1 MAKSMGLNM
10 AAGLQGMLKDG
21 HKHIDGVDQ
30 AVVKNLEAATQLSKI
45 CCSSMGPNGMNKLVI
60 NHLDKILV
68 TSDAATILQ
77 EMEVMHPAAKMLVMG
92 ASMQEREVGDGTN
105 FVVTFAGEL
114 LHKAENLLR
123 MGLHTSEI
131 VAGYKQAYD
140 KASSI
145 LDSMSCYR
153 VEDIHDKTQVQFA
166 IKSVIMSKHYGYE
179 DMLSNFVADACLQVL
194 PPKGKVP
201 KINVDNVRVCK
212 MKGGSIHD
220 SIVIKGMVVTRDTM
234 GAVKLVENAKVAV
247 FGCGIE
253 ASATEAKATVLIKD
267 ATELKNYNKS
277 EEAMMEDAIRG
288 IAESGAKVLI
298 AGGSISEMAM
308 HFIQRYKMMA
318 IKIMSKF
325 ELRRICRAV
334 GAKAIV
340 RLGAPTPDEMG
351 ACDKVYVKEIGDRK
365 VTIFEQDKEE
375 SRVSTIILRASTE
388 NLLNDLERAIDDGVN
403 TVKVMCKEP
412 RFLPGAGATEIEL
425 ARQLHTLGEEAPGL
439 EQYSIKAFSQALE
452 VVPRILAE
460 NSGQA
465 ATEVI
470 SSLYAAHA
478 AGDTKHGVE
487 IEAPGGVKDK
497 AADGILDNLA
507 TRKGAMDLAVD
518 AAITVLRVDCIIM
531 SKAAGG
537 PK

>member
-212 MKGGSIHD
+212 MKGCSIHD

-234 GAVKLVENAKVAV
+234 GAVKLV
-247 FGCGIE
+247 
-253 ASATEAKATVLIKD
+253 
-267 ATELKNYNKS
+267 
-277 EEAMMEDAIRG
+277 
-288 IAESGAKVLI
+288 
-298 AGGSISEMAM
+298 
-308 HFIQRYKMMA
+308 
-318 IKIMSKF
+318 
-325 ELRRICRAV
+325 
-334 GAKAIV
+334 
-340 RLGAPTPDEMG
+340 
-351 ACDKVYVKEIGDRK
+351 
-365 VTIFEQDKEE
+365 
-375 SRVSTIILRASTE
+375 
-388 NLLNDLERAIDDGVN
+388 
-403 TVKVMCKEP
+403 
-412 RFLPGAGATEIEL
+412 
-425 ARQLHTLGEEAPGL
+425 
-439 EQYSIKAFSQALE
+439 
-452 VVPRILAE
+452 
-460 NSGQA
+460 
-465 ATEVI
+465 
-470 SSLYAAHA
+470 
-478 AGDTKHGVE
+478 
-487 IEAPGGVKDK
+487 
-497 AADGILDNLA
+497 
-507 TRKGAMDLAVD
+507 
-518 AAITVLRVDCIIM
+518 
-531 SKAAGG
+531 
-537 PK
+537 

>member
-10 AAGLQGMLKDG
+10 AAGLQGMLKEG
-21 HKHIDGVDQ
+21 HKHIDGVDD
-30 AVVKNLEAATQLSKI
+30 AVVKNLEAATAISKI
-45 CCSSMGPNGMNKLVI
+45 TSSSMGPNGMNKLVI

-92 ASMQEREVGDGTN
+92 AAMQEREVGDGTN

-131 VAGYKQAYD
+131 VAGYKLAYD
-140 KASSI
+140 KACEI
-145 LDSMSCYR
+145 LETLPCYT
-153 VEDIHDKTQVQFA
+153 VTDIHDMEQVQFA

-179 DMLSNFVADACLQVL
+179 DMLSKFVAEACLQVL

-220 SIVIKGMVVTRDTM
+220 SEVIKGMVVTRDTM
-234 GAVKLVENAKVAV
+234 GNVKMVENAKVAV

-298 AGGSISEMAM
+298 AGGTISEMAM

-325 ELRRICRAV
+325 ELRRLCRAT
-334 GAKAIV
+334 GAKAV
-340 RLGAPTPDEMG
+340 MRLGAPTPDEMG
-351 ACDKVYVKEIGDRK
+351 SCDKVYVKEIGDRK

-403 TVKVMCKEP
+403 TIKAICKEP
-412 RFLPGAGATEIEL
+412 RFVPGAGATEIEV
-425 ARQLHTLGEEAPGL
+425 ARQLHALGEANPGL

-465 ATEVI
+465 ATDII

-478 AGDTKHGVE
+478 AGDTKIGVE
-487 IEAPGGVKDK
+487 IESPGGVKNK
-497 AADGILDNLA
+497 ADDGIIDNLA
-507 TRKGAMDLAVD
+507 TKRGAMDLAVD
-518 AAITVLRVDCIIM
+518 AAQTVLRVDCIIM